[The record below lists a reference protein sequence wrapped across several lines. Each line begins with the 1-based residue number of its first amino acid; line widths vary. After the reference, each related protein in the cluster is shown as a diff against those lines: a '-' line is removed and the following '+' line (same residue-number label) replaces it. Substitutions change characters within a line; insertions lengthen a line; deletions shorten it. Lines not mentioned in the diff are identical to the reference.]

1 MPAGADA
8 PEDKL
13 GGLASQ
19 VIILHTNIIPGKK
32 TVIVKISVADPNPC
46 FFCHLD
52 TDPGHSVSKQK

>member
-19 VIILHTNIIPGKK
+19 VIILHTNIIPDMIN
-32 TVIVKISVADPNPC
+32 VIRKSHETNIFLNA
-46 FFCHLD
+46 
-52 TDPGHSVSKQK
+52 